1 MGRGRIVLV
10 AAGAPLVWAPPL
22 ALARGSS
29 LAGAATLPQGPD
41 LLTAV
46 LAIGLAVVVAVALV
60 GGLVVRAAR
69 RRDDERHGRAEAR
82 EIADHRAHSRAH
94 LRVTE
99 DPIVASMALDSQR
112 RRAGRKP

>member
-1 MGRGRIVLV
+1 MARGHILLV
-10 AAGAPLVWAPPL
+10 A
-22 ALARGSS
+22 
-29 LAGAATLPQGPD
+29 AATLPQGPD

-46 LAIGLAVVVAVALV
+46 LAIGLAIVVAVAVV
-60 GGLVVRAAR
+60 GGLVLRAAR
-69 RRDDERHGRAEAR
+69 RRDDAPGGAADGR
-82 EIADHRAHSRAH
+82 EIADHRARSRAH

>member
-1 MGRGRIVLV
+1 MARRRIVLV
-10 AAGAPLVWAPPL
+10 AAGAALLWAPPL
-22 ALARGSS
+22 AMARGAS
-29 LAGAATLPQGPD
+29 LASAATLPQGPD

-46 LAIGLAVVVAVALV
+46 LAIGLAVVVAVAVV
-60 GGLVVRAAR
+60 GGLVLRAAR
-69 RRDDERHGRAEAR
+69 HRDDERRGTADAR

-99 DPIVASMALDSQR
+99 DPIVSSMALDSQR